1 MNCIKYIFNE
11 TFKKTFQLIQSET
24 LINKFVTLKLTIIFS
39 LTISVP
45 YNKLP
50 TNQACS
56 NCTGS
61 EVHTKKTSRLVSK
74 KLIIFFFFWG
84 GGGGGGSR
92 IKLLIKREGLLL
104 PPPRSEEMEF

>member
-11 TFKKTFQLIQSET
+11 TFKKPFQLIQSET

-50 TNQACS
+50 TSQACS

-74 KLIIFFFFWG
+74 KLIYIFLFFG
-84 GGGGGGSR
+84 GGGGGGR
-92 IKLLIKREGLLL
+92 AVELNY
-104 PPPRSEEMEF
+104 